1 MFDFMQRLTEIPQSI
16 YGKPYCCPRYIA
28 AETNQQNF
36 SIISGLTTMA
46 RTQAQ
51 RCRWPPDTSCRTGR
65 TRFCQLYTNK
75 FFYKKLQKD
84 GLPLLFGQNC
94 VERCPGA
101 GLADFFLWQIGF
113 RQGAG
118 QDYAPRLIFCPIQIL
133 PPG

>member
-1 MFDFMQRLTEIPQSI
+1 MEALFLILKDEEVNTKLTWKNITTSVTDSVKNFGIRELFQR
-16 YGKPYCCPRYIA
+16 
-28 AETNQQNF
+28 QQKLLW
-36 SIISGLTTMA
+36 G
-46 RTQAQ
+46 
-51 RCRWPPDTSCRTGR
+51 
-65 TRFCQLYTNK
+65 K

-113 RQGAG
+113 CQGAG